1 LQPSLKSL
9 AFFMRRKIIFLLLPI
24 ILASKLFC
32 QTNKLND
39 YNSLIWLQTFN
50 TIKINNTWGL
60 HAEYQWRRTPGIK
73 NWQQGLLRLGVN
85 YKVNKKIAIQVGYAN
100 VQTYNYG
107 TYPVAALGR
116 FPEHRLYQQLVIKQH
131 INKILLTHRLR
142 LEQRLIGKR
151 KNNITNEIDTWIY
164 SNRFRYSLKGQYNF
178 NKKLY
183 GAIANEVFYHLDNK
197 LSNTNFDQNR
207 INIIAGFKAADNIT
221 LELGYLNQLIRQ
233 GKPVNNNTIIQRN
246 NGFILGSFINF

>member
-1 LQPSLKSL
+1 MK
-9 AFFMRRKIIFLLLPI
+9 RKNILLLITIIFATKLL
-24 ILASKLFC
+24 A
-32 QTNKLND
+32 QTNTKND
-39 YNSLIWLQTFN
+39 YNTLVWLQTFN

-60 HAEYQWRRTPGIK
+60 HAEYQWRRTAGLK

-85 YKVNKKIAIQVGYAN
+85 YKVNKKITLQLGYAN

-116 FPEHRLYQQLVIKQH
+116 FPEHRLYQQLVIKQP

-142 LEQRLIGKR
+142 LEQRFVGRR
-151 KNNITNEIDTWIY
+151 KNNITNEIDTWVY
-164 SNRFRYSLKGQYNF
+164 SNRFRYSLKGQYSF
-178 NKKLY
+178 NAKIY
-183 GAIANEVFYHLDNK
+183 GAIANEIFYHLDNK

-207 INIIAGFKAADNIT
+207 INIIAGFKASKNTTI
-221 LELGYLNQLIRQ
+221 EMGYINQLIRQ
-233 GKPVNNNTIIQRN
+233 GKPINNLTTIFQRN